1 MEEKFICREFLTR
14 NQIYD
19 FDKKIEVSI
28 AERNFTVR
36 ARIKEEYSITTF
48 YYIELYSDSNALKE
62 LSQLRDPLAKN
73 FLENLMAKART
84 KLIEAARE
92 KRDKDKEQIRKRAM
106 ELIDELTISN
116 DEVK

>member
-36 ARIKEEYSITTF
+36 TS
-48 YYIELYSDSNALKE
+48 LL
-62 LSQLRDPLAKN
+62 LH
-73 FLENLMAKART
+73 RT
-84 KLIEAARE
+84 
-92 KRDKDKEQIRKRAM
+92 
-106 ELIDELTISN
+106 
-116 DEVK
+116 VF